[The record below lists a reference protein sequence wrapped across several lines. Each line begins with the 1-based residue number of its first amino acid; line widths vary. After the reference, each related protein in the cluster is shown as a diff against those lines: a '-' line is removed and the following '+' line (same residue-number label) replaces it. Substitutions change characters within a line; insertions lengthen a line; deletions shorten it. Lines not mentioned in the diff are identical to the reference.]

1 MPWIEDDAPTGFL
14 GLPQGLNLTPD
25 PEAAKGSVLGA
36 AFRSE
41 NPIVSAA
48 TSFSFDPTAIVDPDY
63 RPWEALQG
71 SKYEPY
77 ADRFVGA
84 RNTEDVARMKLQI
97 DQELE
102 DDAVLQAAG
111 WKGVVAQMGAG
122 LLSPTTLLPGG
133 AIYRGAKG
141 VSIGKTALSVSLSAG
156 AAAAIDEAFLQSTQQ
171 TRTGQESAF
180 AIGGSVILGGFL
192 GAAAG
197 KIGQVEFKA
206 AAKQAEEAMVRTEEY
221 NEVFRSLSAGS
232 ALDGSLKLR
241 GEEAFQAIKSIPF
254 LRVLVGTDPILRT
267 ALSDLDSARRGLV
280 DMVETPLEYKVNA
293 EGRSVRGPDGSVEA
307 RINVRE
313 RNELAG
319 VISGLSRS
327 YSEYWR
333 DGPVGLVGTITA
345 PITSRFANLMN
356 KTEKMGYGEY
366 MDEVGRAARSGDKHP
381 IPQVQTAAEFMRKTV
396 FDKIKQDAIDV
407 GLFDKSL
414 NLDNEA
420 SYFTRVYND
429 EKILQNWGTGNADDL
444 EPVLRAEFMKRRE
457 RAQTMLAEDDT
468 LNRLEIEQ
476 LRLREDVSQNKKTLG
491 KATEK
496 ARAKR
501 ERAKSSIQAS
511 TATGRATGALRRLF
525 EARASGLSEGVL
537 DDASRAA
544 LKEAVSD
551 ARGMAK
557 LEPMSLLQAIRAKG
571 GIADPRA
578 GGRWNGKGWSVGA
591 QKTDIETI
599 LDTKAISIRRKDGRE
614 IDHMRKSLVE
624 DGYLPEGATVNDL
637 LDAISREAFGQKVY
651 SELDQADLARF
662 EAARDFRDELQ
673 ALGADVSDPLDTIVR
688 KVGGPNNSKVQKAK
702 AGEAGRAAKAAGK
715 SEDAA
720 NAKVLGAL
728 DRLEEAKSRLREI
741 DDEVGPKVRGEIKA
755 ALKELDRVKSEI
767 RTVKAGREKEDF
779 YASATDA
786 EIATHVRETIQS
798 ILSMKPG
805 DSAMSHAFAS
815 PTRARVLD
823 VSDEILEPWL
833 ESNAETIMNQYF
845 RSMVPQ
851 IEMMRTFGDL
861 EGTRVLQEMTDEAA
875 AKIEKAKTAKEKKRL
890 KREMDSAVRDFSA
903 MRDRILGRYGQPD
916 NPRSAWVKAARAT
929 RTVSYMGYLGVM
941 TLSAIPDVAGVIGR
955 SGIEGSFGTAA
966 TALMDPK
973 RFFRSVQE
981 AAEFGASAEWYLNSR
996 AIAMSDVFDRYGRGS
1011 KMERLMAEGARNFS
1025 VATGMIPWNVGW
1037 KSVGGA
1043 AVASR
1048 MAKAADA
1055 VAQGKGSRKQLRFLA
1070 ANGIEPWMAER
1081 IAKQIDQFG
1090 DKDGMLWLPQGG
1102 KWQDREAFEAFR
1114 RAMNR
1119 EFDMMVITP
1128 GQDKPLAFSTETG
1141 KFFLQFKSFGF
1152 SAYHRIL
1159 IAGLQRAD
1167 ADVLAQFTTALLLG
1181 GLVSNIKADLGGY
1194 DRKEGNAF
1202 WADAL
1207 DRSGLTGW
1215 MMEPYGMAAA
1225 TFPQL
1230 AIGEEAPSRFQA
1242 RSKLAGALGPSV
1254 DMIMGVGEASAAM
1267 ARGEQSYRDVRKLMR
1282 PLPGNN
1288 HPMLNGTYVFN
1299 LYSRLEDALVEMTG
1313 AKPRN

>member
-1 MPWIEDDAPTGFL
+1 MPWIEDDAPVGFL
-14 GLPQGLNLTPD
+14 GLPQGLSVTPE
-25 PEAAKGSVLGA
+25 PEEEKGSILGA

-48 TSFSFDPTAIVDPDY
+48 TSFSFDPTAILDPDY

-77 ADRFVGA
+77 AERFVGA
-84 RNTEDVARMKLQI
+84 RSTEDVARMKLQI
-97 DQELE
+97 DHELE

-111 WKGVVAQMGAG
+111 WQGFMAQMGAG
-122 LLSPTTLLPGG
+122 LLSPTTFLPGG

-141 VSIGKTALSVSLSAG
+141 VSIARTSLSVAVSAG
-156 AAAAIDEAFLQSTQQ
+156 AAAAIDEAALQGTQQ
-171 TRTGQESAF
+171 TRTGKESAF

-197 KIGQVEFKA
+197 KLGQAEFKA
-206 AAKQAEEAMVRTEEY
+206 AAKQTEQAIARTEEY

-232 ALDGSLKLR
+232 ALEGNLKLR
-241 GEEAFQAIKSIPF
+241 GEEVFQAVRRVPGLNIF
-254 LRVLVGTDPILRT
+254 LKTDPILRMAT
-267 ALSDLDSARRGLV
+267 SDLDSARRGLV
-280 DMVETPLEYKVNA
+280 DMVETPLEYQVNA

-313 RNELAG
+313 RNDLSRA
-319 VISGLSRS
+319 ISGLHRS
-327 YSEYWR
+327 FSEYWK

-345 PITSRFANLMN
+345 PISSRFSHLMK
-356 KTEKMGYGEY
+356 KTEKMGFGEFL
-366 MDEVGRAARSGDKHP
+366 DEVGRAMRSGDQHP
-381 IPQVQTAAEFMRKTV
+381 IPQVQTAAEHLRKTV

-407 GLFDKSL
+407 GLFDDSL
-414 NLDNEA
+414 NLDNAA

-429 EKILQNWGTGNADDL
+429 EKILQNWGTGNAEDL
-444 EPVLRAEFMKRRE
+444 EPVLRAEFTKRRE
-457 RAQTMLAEDDT
+457 RAQTLLAEDDT
-468 LNRLEIEQ
+468 LNRLEIDQ
-476 LRLREDVSQNKKTLG
+476 LRLREEVTQNRRALG

-501 ERAKSSIQAS
+501 ERAKSSIRA
-511 TATGRATGALRRLF
+511 ADVAGRATGALKRLF
-525 EARASGLSEGVL
+525 EARATGLSEGVL
-537 DDASRAA
+537 DDAARAA
-544 LKEAVSD
+544 LKEAVAD

-591 QKTDIETI
+591 QKTDIENI

-614 IDHMRKSLVE
+614 IDHMREALVE

-637 LDAISREAFGQKVY
+637 LDAISREAAGQKVY
-651 SELDQADLARF
+651 SDIDQADLARF
-662 EAARDFRDELQ
+662 EAARDFRAEIE
-673 ALGADVSDPLDTIVR
+673 ALGADVSDPLDTIIR
-688 KVGGPNNSKVQKAK
+688 KVGGQNNSKVQKAK
-702 AGEAGRAAKAAGK
+702 AGEAKRATKAAGK
-715 SEDAA
+715 SEGAA

-728 DRLEEAKSRLREI
+728 DRLEEAKSRLKEI
-741 DDEVGPKVRGEIKA
+741 EDEVGPKVRSEIKA
-755 ALKELDRVKSEI
+755 ALKEMDRVKSEI
-767 RTVKAGREKEDF
+767 RTVKAGREKEEF
-779 YASATDA
+779 YAGASDE

-823 VSDEILEPWL
+823 VSDEVLEPWL
-833 ESNAETIMNQYF
+833 ESNAETILHQYH

-851 IEMMRTFGDL
+851 IEMMRTFGDID
-861 EGTRVLQEMTDEAA
+861 GKRVLQEMTDEATV
-875 AKIEKAKTAKEKKRL
+875 KIEKAKTAGAKKRL
-890 KREMDSAVRDFSA
+890 KAELDAATRDFTA

-916 NPRSAWVKAARAT
+916 NPRSGWVKAGRAA
-929 RTVSYMGYLGVM
+929 RTVSYMGYLGGM
-941 TLSAIPDVAGVIGR
+941 TLSAIPDVAGIVTRG
-955 SGIEGSFGTAA
+955 GIQGAFGAVA
-966 TALMDPK
+966 TALVDPK
-973 RFFRSVQE
+973 RFFRSATE
-981 AAEFGASAEWYLNSR
+981 AAEFGAAAEWHLNSR
-996 AIAMSDVFDRYGRGS
+996 AAAMTEVFDRYGRGS
-1011 KMERLMAEGARNFS
+1011 KMERLMSEGARNFS
-1025 VATGMIPWNVGW
+1025 IATGMIPWNVGW

-1055 VAQGKGSRKQLRFLA
+1055 VANGKGSKKQLRILA

-1081 IAKQIDQFG
+1081 IAKQIERHG
-1090 DKDGMLWLPQGG
+1090 DKDGLLWLPQGG
-1102 KWQDREAFEAFR
+1102 RWDDREAFEAFR

-1119 EFDMMVITP
+1119 EFDMMVVTP

-1152 SAYHRIL
+1152 SAYHRVL

-1167 ADVLAQFTTALLLG
+1167 ADVLAGFTTAVILG

-1194 DRKEGNAF
+1194 DRKDGKAF
-1202 WADAL
+1202 WMDAL
-1207 DRSGLTGW
+1207 DRSGLAGW
-1215 MMEPYGMAAA
+1215 MMEPYGMLSA

-1230 AIGEEAPSRFQA
+1230 SIGDEAPSRFQA

-1254 DMIMGVGEASAAM
+1254 DMLLGVGEASAAM
-1267 ARGEQSYRDVRKLMR
+1267 ARGEQTYRDVRKLMR

-1288 HPMLNGTYVFN
+1288 HPILNGTHVFN